1 MLPGVEIEFQN
12 GQLGTVLNRPDGTFG
27 LLASAV
33 AVSTTFLLEKDYEV
47 KSMLDVAALGILP
60 SVGNYRLY
68 KFLEEFYNEVGSGTA
83 LWIMGF
89 ANTKKVSDF
98 FTPDVTTQKTPA
110 EKLLDAANG
119 AISGLFVSFDPS
131 VDYTP
136 TIETAIDAD
145 VILALPKAQLL
156 AETYTKNEYAPFFVY
171 LEGYAFSGDKSTL
184 IDLTTKTYNRVGVMI
199 GDSQKR
205 TGTVPSKGAALG
217 ILAGRLA
224 AKSVQVNPGRVRDG
238 AIRSTTAFIVDVPVE
253 KYDVGS
259 IHDKGFVTLRSHK
272 RKSGYYFT
280 DGPLACEA
288 DDDYHYIPQRRVI
301 DKAFRLAYDVLVEF
315 TLDDIDVNP
324 NGTIQALSATVIEQA
339 VIAKIFS
346 EMTVEGELSYDPSDT
361 KDKGVICKVDLT
373 QNVTSTSIIKIKQLQ
388 VRSKAYARFIEVP
401 LGFVPITS
409 NN

>member
-1 MLPGVEIEFQN
+1 MLPGVDIEFQN
-12 GQLGTVLNRPDGTFG
+12 GQLGTVLNRPDGVFG
-27 LLASAV
+27 VLASAV

-68 KFLEEFYNEVGSGTA
+68 KFLEEFYNEVGNGTA

-131 VDYTP
+131 VAYVA

-145 VILALPKAQLL
+145 VLLALPKAQLL
-156 AETYTKNEYAPFFVY
+156 GENYTKNEYAPFFVY
-171 LEGYAFSGDKSTL
+171 LEGYAFSGDKFTL
-184 IDLTTKTYNRVGVMI
+184 VDLTTKEYNRVGVMI

-205 TGTVPSKGAALG
+205 TGAVPSKGAALG

-224 AKSVQVNPGRVRDG
+224 SNSVQVNPGRVKDG
-238 AIRSTTAFIVDVPVE
+238 AIKSTTAFIVDVPVQL
-253 KYDVGS
+253 YDVGS
-259 IHDKGFVTLRSHK
+259 LHDKGFVTLRNHK
-272 RKSGYYFT
+272 RKSGYYFS
-280 DGPLACEA
+280 DGPLACA
-288 DDDYHYIPQRRVI
+288 PDDDYHFIPQRRVI
-301 DKAFRLAYDVLVEF
+301 DKAYRLAYDALVEF
-315 TLDDIDVNP
+315 TLDDLDVNN
-324 NGTIQALSATVIEQA
+324 NGTLQALSGSIIEQA

-346 EMTVEGELSYDPSDT
+346 EMSVEGELSYDPSDSS
-361 KDKGVICKVDLT
+361 DKGVICKVDLT
-373 QNVTSTSIIKIKQLQ
+373 QNITSTSTIKIKQLQ
-388 VRSKAYARFIEVP
+388 VRSKAYARFIDVP
-401 LGFVPITS
+401 LGFVPIT
-409 NN
+409 NI